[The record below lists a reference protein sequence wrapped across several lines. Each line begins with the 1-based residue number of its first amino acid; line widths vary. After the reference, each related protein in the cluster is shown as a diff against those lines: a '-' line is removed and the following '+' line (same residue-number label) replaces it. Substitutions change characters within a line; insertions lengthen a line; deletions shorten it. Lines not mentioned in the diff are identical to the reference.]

1 VTDSELLERARQGDG
16 QAFTVLFRSHQAAV
30 YRYAAYMCGR
40 DAADDIV
47 QDTFLVVLRQ
57 RRRLDRIQGDVR
69 SYLLGI
75 ARHCALKRLG
85 RRETENLDDVAE
97 MSVMVEWPRSL
108 EKLEQQ
114 ELTQQVRSAVES
126 LPPHYREVVILCELE
141 ELDYADAAAVIGVP
155 IGTIRSRLNRGRG
168 LLVQM
173 LITPTGERD
182 QRHDIARRTP

>member
-16 QAFTVLFRSHQAAV
+16 QAFTALFRSHQAAV

-57 RRRLDRIQGDVR
+57 RRRRDRVQGDVR

-75 ARHCALKRLG
+75 ARHRALKRLG
-85 RRETENLDDVAE
+85 RKETANLDDLAE
-97 MSVMVEWPRSL
+97 TPAMVEWPQSL
-108 EKLEQQ
+108 VELEQQ

-126 LPPHYREVVILCELE
+126 LPPHYREVVVLCELE

-155 IGTIRSRLNRGRG
+155 VGTVRSRLHRGRG
-168 LLVQM
+168 LLAQL
-173 LITPTGERD
+173 LITNTRKCD
-182 QRHDIARRTP
+182 QRHDLARRTP